1 MYSLSCSRGFFLLP
15 ALALVAVLALTL
27 ACGDDSDSR
36 DRSEREDR
44 EPRSSARESSS
55 SDRARSSSDEEPAE
69 PRWNIRGGSGGQG
82 LEDILELIPASADYL
97 LAVDAS
103 AIMGGEAP
111 GAWTIF
117 KNEFLSTIE
126 EYRYLEDFDIALED
140 VGILVLAGT
149 LNGDF
154 DSAFLGGRFSAEGIA
169 ETTENEPEEHLGYR
183 LWPNLAF
190 IDEERVII
198 EDTDQ
203 DELLIIVDALDTG
216 DHLDSDHLMMQALEQ
231 VSSGWLASA
240 TTNPEDLWNLPP
252 AIGDSCLAGAISA
265 ASVEGGEVRIE
276 LAFLF
281 GNRADA
287 RAALP
292 VIDGVM
298 ATSFA
303 TQVPSFSHESRAD
316 DELVFVEVSLD
327 DPDLLALLE
336 ASSSWFSDGPPQ
348 PTEVLPQQSS

>member
-1 MYSLSCSRGFFLLP
+1 MYSLSRSRGFFLLP

-69 PRWNIRGGSGGQG
+69 PRGNIRGGSGEQG
-82 LEDILELIPASADYL
+82 FEDILELIPASADYL

-117 KNEFLSTIE
+117 KNSYLSNIE
-126 EYRYLEDFDIALED
+126 ESGYLEDFDIALED
-140 VGILVLAGT
+140 VAILVLAGKS
-149 LNGDF
+149 NGDF

-169 ETTENEPEEHLGYR
+169 ETSENEPEEYLGYR

-190 IDEERVII
+190 IDEGRVII

-203 DELLIIVDALDTG
+203 VELLIIMDALDAS

-231 VSSGWLASA
+231 VSSGWLAAA
-240 TTNPEDLWNLPP
+240 TTDFGIMSEMALTV
-252 AIGDSCLAGAISA
+252 GDSCLAGAVSA
-265 ASVEGGEVRIE
+265 ASVDGGEVRIE

-292 VIDGVM
+292 EIDGVM

-303 TQVPSFSHESRAD
+303 TQVPSFSHESRAE

-327 DPDLLALLE
+327 DPDLPALFE
-336 ASSSWFSDGPPQ
+336 AFFPDRSPQ
-348 PTEVLPQQSS
+348 PTEQLP